1 MIRLV
6 VMYNLPVGA
15 DENAFLVW
23 RLMGEFENSLC
34 GILTSSDVGEGT
46 KS

>member
-1 MIRLV
+1 MIRLA
-6 VMYNLPVGA
+6 VMYNLPQGA

-23 RLMGEFENSLC
+23 RLMDEFEYSIC
-34 GILTSSDVGEGT
+34 EILTSSDIGEGT